1 VETVAG
7 SLSVTARSNNQTLV
21 PDANI
26 AQGGSGA
33 DRTVTITPA
42 ANQNGAATI
51 TVQVSNGSLTA
62 SDTFMLTVSAVNDVS
77 AFTKGANQS
86 IAEDAGAQ
94 GLGGWASADAAGLA
108 NETGQSVSFLVTN
121 DNNPLFAVQ
130 PAIASDGTLTYTPA
144 ANANGS
150 ATVTVRVQDDGGT
163 ANGGV
168 NTSAPQTFTITV
180 NAVNDAPSFT
190 IGANQSAMSSIG
202 TQAIADWATDF
213 MPGPADEANQ
223 SLLAYEV
230 ISNSN
235 PALFAAA
242 PVIAVNGTLSY
253 TSKVGASGAAAI
265 SVVARDS
272 GGTANGGVD
281 ISAVRCVWCVG
292 GDTLPSDARGPR
304 AAGPQAGYSRR

>member
-1 VETVAG
+1 
-7 SLSVTARSNNQTLV
+7 
-21 PDANI
+21 
-26 AQGGSGA
+26 
-33 DRTVTITPA
+33 
-42 ANQNGAATI
+42 
-51 TVQVSNGSLTA
+51 
-62 SDTFMLTVSAVNDVS
+62 M
-77 AFTKGANQS
+77 
-86 IAEDAGAQ
+86 
-94 GLGGWASADAAGLA
+94 
-108 NETGQSVSFLVTN
+108 
-121 DNNPLFAVQ
+121 
-130 PAIASDGTLTYTPA
+130 
-144 ANANGS
+144 
-150 ATVTVRVQDDGGT
+150 RVQDDGGT

-180 NAVNDAPSFT
+180 HAVNDAPSFT

-253 TSKVGASGAAAI
+253 TSKMGASGTATI

-272 GGTANGGVD
+272 GGTANSGVD
-281 ISAVRCVWCVG
+281 TSAVRTFTITVKPLYEVY
-292 GDTLPSDARGPR
+292 LPLVIASGNARSDG
-304 AAGPQAGYSRR
+304 